1 VERVVARP
9 GRRPPLS
16 IMTATNGVAAEFARR
31 TGPGSELA
39 EDAAEIAHAC
49 HDMSLRFHRS
59 GKLIVFGNGGTSTD
73 SQHISVEFVHP
84 VLVGKRALPALS
96 LTNDVATLT
105 GVTRDRGF
113 AEVFAHQLRQL
124 AGPDDIALGVSSDGT
139 CENVL
144 KGLET
149 ARQLGLLT
157 IALTGGTGGEI
168 ASSAAVDHAFVVRS
182 DDPLVVKEV
191 HVTAYHIL
199 WELVHV
205 FFEHPGLLD
214 AAAAT

>member
-1 VERVVARP
+1 M
-9 GRRPPLS
+9 
-16 IMTATNGVAAEFARR
+16 IATNGVAAEFARR

-39 EDAAEIAHAC
+39 EDATEIAHAC
-49 HDMSLRFHRS
+49 HDMSLRFHRG

-84 VLVGKRALPALS
+84 VLVGKLALPALS

-105 GVTRDRGF
+105 GVTRDHGF

-124 AGPDDIALGVSSDGT
+124 AGPDDIALGVSSDGR

-149 ARQLGLLT
+149 ARQLELLT

-168 ASSAAVDHAFVVRS
+168 ASSTAVDHALVVRS

-214 AAAAT
+214 EAATT